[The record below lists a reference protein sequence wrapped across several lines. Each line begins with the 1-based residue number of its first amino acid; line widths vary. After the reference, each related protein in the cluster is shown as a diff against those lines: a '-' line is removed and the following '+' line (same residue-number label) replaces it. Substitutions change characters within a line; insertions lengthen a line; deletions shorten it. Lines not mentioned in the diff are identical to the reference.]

1 MRIRFAL
8 AVTTVLL
15 LVGCASNEETIGPS
29 TEYEQATA
37 KTRSYRC
44 QSGYVLQC
52 ETTRVGRIR
61 FTSIGKQNIESCS
74 CEPHNLPSSQSPL
87 PGIY

>member
-1 MRIRFAL
+1 MRKRFAF
-8 AVTTVLL
+8 AVSAVLL
-15 LVGCASNEETIGPS
+15 LAGCASNEEIVGPS
-29 TEYEQATA
+29 AEYEQATA

-74 CEPHNLPSSQSPL
+74 CEPNNLPSSQSPL